1 MAFRR
6 IPAETQL
13 LERGMGLFIHFMP
26 FLEYNQ
32 PCIA

>member
-13 LERGMGLFIHFMP
+13 LERGMGLSIRFMP
-26 FLEYNQ
+26 VFRV
-32 PCIA
+32 